1 MLRATYEWTMRRAS
15 GASAPRALAAISF
28 AEASF
33 FPIPPDVL
41 LVPMVLARRERAWFL
56 AGICTLA
63 SVAGGLAGYAIGL
76 FLFETVGAWVI
87 AIYGLERGMDAFRAA
102 YGDWGL
108 WIILIKGLTPIPFK
122 VVTIASGAARFD
134 PVIFVLA
141 ALATRGAR
149 FFLVAALI
157 RRFGAPIRDF
167 IERRLTLATTLFAIC
182 LVGGVVA
189 LRYILPR

>member
-1 MLRATYEWTMRRAS
+1 
-15 GASAPRALAAISF
+15 
-28 AEASF
+28 
-33 FPIPPDVL
+33 
-41 LVPMVLARRERAWFL
+41 
-56 AGICTLA
+56 
-63 SVAGGLAGYAIGL
+63 
-76 FLFETVGAWVI
+76 
-87 AIYGLERGMDAFRAA
+87 MDAFRAA

-182 LVGGVVA
+182 LVGGFVA